1 MEYVCQ
7 VCGEQYTADDLKELR
22 EMGERYYHDKSCFF
36 CPDCWDDFQRL
47 PIEEQTEKLLAD

>member
-1 MEYVCQ
+1 MDYVCQ

-22 EMGERYYHDKSCFF
+22 EMGEHYYHDKSCFF

-47 PIEEQTEKLLAD
+47 PIEKQAEKLLAD